1 MKLNLILISL
11 SIGKYVKKYYVIG
24 MQSRDILKTKSRTYQ
39 GAKIKMLIL
48 SWLSRFE
55 ECDI

>member
-24 MQSRDILKTKSRTYQ
+24 MQSRDILKTKSGTYQ
-39 GAKIKMLIL
+39 GDKIKMLIL
-48 SWLSRFE
+48 S
-55 ECDI
+55 